1 MGKTTGLN
9 RRKGSTRLQFRR
21 RWPTDVAHLLPGE
34 SMARSTGSGD
44 YADARRRFR
53 EIEEEYDRLVEDARL
68 RAAIPSHGIYSRSMP
83 QTTKRERERFV
94 QALTDADAY
103 RVAREYFRACVT
115 DLDRQPPPSDPDE
128 VWHLL
133 MELGSRGRALDDPKS
148 PQGLSRASDVAD
160 KLLDEARL
168 HSEPGSA
175 SECLLLELVR
185 QAMVQLVALET
196 AQLSGDQP
204 SQIVDAFLNRLP
216 VTERSRAVSSTGITL
231 ATLIEHF
238 DREFIAGEDI
248 TTKTMNKNRAALA
261 IIRRY
266 FGDDTDVARIDREGL
281 VGFRDTLASLPPNFT
296 KKFGPDAD
304 LKQIATRNLEAEGA
318 VLNRETQTTYLR
330 LANSLFEFAKERRH
344 VAHNDAASLRP
355 KGKATPAQSRRR
367 PFAPA
372 QLCSIFTAPIYT
384 GCVDDERGFA
394 KSGPNHPRRSRF
406 WVPLIALFTGL
417 RMEEILQLTPAHIK
431 LGRDNLAFLLIAPGM
446 KVKTENGFREV
457 PLHRELLQIGFM
469 LHVAERRRHGD
480 ACLLFDDV
488 PPASDGYR
496 STNFSKRF
504 ATFLKSL
511 GIKDDPRRTC
521 FHSYRHNFRDALRQ
535 PEANP
540 DFVREAG
547 GWASRDTSDIYGDG
561 TPAHLMRGLI
571 DGIDYDLD
579 LGHLYSAGTGVE
591 AGGALSR

>member
-1 MGKTTGLN
+1 MGRTTGLN

-34 SMARSTGSGD
+34 GMARSTGSGD

-68 RAAIPSHGIYSRSMP
+68 RAAMPSHGIYSRSMP

-115 DLDRQPPPSDPDE
+115 DLDRQPPPTDPDE

-133 MELGSRGRALDDPKS
+133 MELGSRGMALDDPDNL
-148 PQGLSRASDVAD
+148 QGQSRASDVAD
-160 KLLDEARL
+160 KLLAEARL

-175 SECLLLELVR
+175 SECLLVELVR
-185 QAMVQLVALET
+185 RAMVQLVALET
-196 AQLSGDQP
+196 ARLSGDR
-204 SQIVDAFLNRLP
+204 SSEIADAFLNRLP
-216 VTERSRAVSSTGITL
+216 VTERSRAVSSAGITL
-231 ATLIEHF
+231 ATLIDQF

-266 FGDDTDVARIDREGL
+266 FGDDTDVAVIDREGL
-281 VGFRDTLASLPPNFT
+281 VGFRDTLAKLPPNVT
-296 KKFGPDAD
+296 KKFGPEAD
-304 LKQIATRNLEAEGA
+304 LKQIASRNMEAEGA
-318 VLNRETQTTYLR
+318 VLNRETQSTYLR
-330 LANSLFEFAKERRH
+330 LANSLFAFAKDRRH
-344 VAHNDAASLRP
+344 VAHNDAANLRP
-355 KGKATPAQSRRR
+355 KGKATPAQARRR

-372 QLCSIFTAPIYT
+372 QLRTIFIAPIYT
-384 GCVDDERGFA
+384 GCVDDERGYA

-417 RMEEILQLTPAHIK
+417 RMEEIFQLTVAHVK
-431 LGRDNLAFLLIAPGM
+431 TGRDDLPFLLISPEM
-446 KVKTENGFREV
+446 QVKTENGFREV
-457 PLHRELLQIGFM
+457 PLHRELLRIGFM
-469 LHVAERRRHGD
+469 AFVAERLRHGQD
-480 ACLLFDDV
+480 ALLFDDV
-488 PPASDGYR
+488 PTATDGYR

-504 ATFLKSL
+504 ATFLNSR

-521 FHSYRHNFRDALRQ
+521 FHSFRHNFRDGLRQ
-535 PEANP
+535 PSANP

-571 DGIDYDLD
+571 DGIHYDLD
-579 LGHLYSAGTGVE
+579 LRHLYRLDQG
-591 AGGALSR
+591 